1 MQMAENKKGEGFGVG
16 LVVIIL
22 SIALAS
28 IAFIS
33 EDNSE
38 ITGFAISDDLDDY
51 TDYNSAQTSLIEL
64 EDFNSLRSLAA
75 GNYYIDEESIVYWID
90 DESKPAIAKV
100 NFINEDIKN
109 RQIYID
115 DEGNIGYVIQ

>member
-1 MQMAENKKGEGFGVG
+1 MKESFGAG
-16 LVVIIL
+16 LLAVLL
-22 SIALAS
+22 SVAIVSL
-28 IAFIS
+28 AFIS
-33 EDNSE
+33 EDNK

>member
-1 MQMAENKKGEGFGVG
+1 MAENKKGEGFGVG

-33 EDNSE
+33 EDHSE
-38 ITGFAISDDLDDY
+38 ITGFAISDDLNDY